1 MNEIQELRKQLESL
15 KTKMS
20 NTALLLTAASV
31 RLQSRE
37 MLDSQNYIEAIN
49 ALNELSDVQATF
61 INALCEHIPEES
73 QPTNIEQSLEMID
86 KIEESL
92 SKTDSFEVLR
102 RLKLIRSRIGVDND
116 LAAVISTAEEIC
128 RKDITAEQ
136 LRTELKPYC
145 YFLSAVED
153 KAGCKERSIT
163 LEETGLFPGML
174 MYHLVMGYY
183 SVYDEEQKPIQPVS
197 ESKAEKKIG
206 TKQMEPR
213 EEAADTIE
221 APVDEA
227 QTEIPDEKASA
238 DAELSPMELEYAK
251 LPQIDFSETDRSEA
265 DELSASGL
273 SVDII
278 SSIEYSVECGDLSI
292 PKNSKQVK
300 KDLERNNSGNLRAAL
315 IATSY
320 PAVTASIVK
329 RNNSNVDSSFLMES
343 LFNNGYFNKLI
354 IPGKAPIFFLNKK
367 GGICFKNVSGLNKKN
382 FKDALRENSKIFLDD
397 DHFGSCPA
405 AANNAAA
412 IMGYVRCCELVEKS
426 YIDNLATSSSISR
439 LGSLVQYYEVSRLGS
454 GNVGCLVISLVLSDK
469 IMFMHLVHC
478 LRNYFAG
485 KKIMSI
491 FIASDRVENCE
502 ILSGFIHNHYGGSI
516 FGKTF
521 YYDILADKFFNSD
534 NASLEL
540 SEDQVHQ
547 MLTPKRDVSANNSGN
562 SDKPDPE
569 VNETGE
575 ALTTENSTDEESAP
589 DNMPLPDESKP
600 AEEPKVAPLNDT
612 DVNSEETPTESEIID
627 QNISFGDEGS
637 NVSQDEIIST
647 VSEMLNAGK
656 SCCASAY
663 LLAIKEH
670 NAYAAQLYTELAYA
684 VNDPAVDCKYTSMD
698 VMSAFEEADTD
709 SLLSQQLY
717 LSAALRMLFYSYS
730 RNDFYYKQLV
740 DMIKNTADEI
750 SPELGKLI
758 YQLMVFRQTSGM
770 GVDAYADYRLVGELA
785 LKKDLNNVM
794 HSASELYERYVL
806 NPNSENIHHP
816 RFLSTKKAI
825 FRQSNDLCV
834 YLKSASEDDT
844 SMLDDAINFLNDNGF
859 IQENTEVC
867 PENIQRSAIEAYM
880 DKFWDKAGNAQNI
893 RQKSDELKSSGRTN
907 LFHGILKSL
916 ETITS
921 WVNVH
926 SSLSKSAS
934 ADDYLKEK
942 GVIRSLIESAMAK
955 CRELTGSDDNSAGIC
970 CIRDTLSELYSRI
983 KGEYKVF
990 RHNYYYAPFL
1000 MYGRIM
1006 LNKDFLPDI
1015 QKYRAAVKGFSPV
1028 QRIKEQAELP
1038 NRSFED
1044 RVSEIFNQS
1053 EAPAEKNSCDDYG
1066 CARLIKEFLEDVRED
1081 FVWNSAY
1088 DIDQNSLEAK
1098 RQLEDNRK
1106 SFVESLEFS
1115 QSSGKITHIYKEQL
1129 HRLEDYEYQ
1138 TAICTENYGF
1148 YNRFVSCCTS
1158 CIDEEA
1164 QAQERKLRDAL
1175 DKVDASEKNENDAEK
1190 INRLIAQGKRLLE
1203 MQNYTVVEDIIN
1215 RINRGD
1221 LDDFQIVDNSDDTLD
1236 RFLNSYEDNYN
1247 QVKAPGMPLRPLHS
1261 NPTNKDEKAAYN
1273 IIDNFPSTGRIN
1285 EQRMTTL
1292 LNALGFKC
1300 ERVKEISPIIAKS
1313 RCFNV
1318 SVQKPHSNTKR
1329 NYTHP
1334 IFSFGSLAVEDGF
1347 RTVCL
1352 YGRFS
1357 ADNLIKDF
1365 NELGDTK
1372 NCIIFLDYAL
1382 TLPEKRALAR
1392 KAKQEQFAKAFIVV
1406 DRVAIRFLAKNYS
1419 ESRINANLMEITLPF
1434 SSYQPYCSNPSQPL
1448 PIEMFMG
1455 RKNQL
1460 AKIKD
1465 PNGAN
1470 LVCGGRQLGKSAL
1483 LIMAKNEIDRNENGD
1498 RAICVSIKDADY
1510 KKAAYTVSNELVID
1524 GILPEGSCTDKWEV
1538 LSSEIIKRL
1547 KSSEERIPYLLI
1559 MMDEA
1564 DAFIK
1569 SCKEVSYAPIAELEK
1584 IQQIG
1589 IGRFKF
1595 VVAGLHNLVRL
1606 EREIAE
1612 SDNSVLARIKTLI
1625 VEPFNTIEARE
1636 LLEVPLHYLGM
1647 RFPEDKAYLIS
1658 NILSSTNYFPGLIHT
1673 YCEKLIAAMQKDDY
1687 AGYNSQSDPPYEITE
1702 AHIKKVL
1709 ADPGFNSEIRNKF
1722 IITLKV
1728 DNDNLYYIIAL
1739 LMAYCYN
1746 DTPSADG
1753 FSAEQIFTAGTEF
1766 EIKDVSELSVEKIA
1780 ALMDELCKLNVLTL
1794 NPINNYSFARYNF
1807 IQLLGKPEEI
1817 DNEILKYSVEVQNA

>member
-1 MNEIQELRKQLESL
+1 MTETEELRDRLETL
-15 KTKMS
+15 RKKMS
-20 NTALLLTAASV
+20 DTALLLTAASV
-31 RLQSRE
+31 RLQSQE
-37 MLDSQNYIEAIN
+37 MLDPQNYIEAVN
-49 ALNELSDVQATF
+49 ALNELSDVQTTF
-61 INALCEHIPEES
+61 TNALCEHIPEEPR
-73 QPTNIEQSLEMID
+73 PTNIEQSLKMID

-92 SKTDSFEVLR
+92 SKADSFEILH
-102 RLKLIRSRIGVDND
+102 RLKLIRSKTGVDND
-116 LAAVISTAEEIC
+116 LATVLRTAEEIC

-136 LRTELKPYC
+136 LRTELKPYSD
-145 YFLSAVED
+145 FLSAVED
-153 KAGCKERSIT
+153 KDSCMELSLA
-163 LEETGLFPGML
+163 LEETNRFSDKLLF
-174 MYHLVMGYY
+174 HLVTGYF
-183 SVYDEEQKPIQPVS
+183 SVCDEEQEPIQPVS
-197 ESKAEKKIG
+197 ELKAENKIETEQTDQREKAKDPIEVPIDEASTG
-206 TKQMEPR
+206 TPD
-213 EEAADTIE
+213 EEAAADT
-221 APVDEA
+221 
-227 QTEIPDEKASA
+227 
-238 DAELSPMELEYAK
+238 ELSSMELEYAK
-251 LPQIDFSETDRSEA
+251 LPQIDFTESDLSEA
-265 DELSASGL
+265 DELSAAGL
-273 SVDII
+273 NTNII
-278 SSIEYSVECGDLSI
+278 SGIEYSVECGDLSI
-292 PKNSKQVK
+292 PKNPKQVK
-300 KDLERNNSGNLRAAL
+300 KDLERNNSGNLIVAL
-315 IATSY
+315 KATGYS
-320 PAVTASIVK
+320 AVTAK
-329 RNNSNVDSSFLMES
+329 MLKYSNDNADFYIES
-343 LFNNGYFNKLI
+343 LFKSGYFNKLN
-354 IPGKAPIFFLNKK
+354 IPDKDPIYYLSQK
-367 GGICFKNVSGLNKKN
+367 GGICFKDVSGLSPKN
-382 FKDALRENSKIFLDD
+382 YKDALRENTKFVFDE

-405 AANNAAA
+405 AENNVVA
-412 IMGYVRCCELVEKS
+412 IMGYVKCCELVQKAYS
-426 YIDNLATSSSISR
+426 DSSADSVGVSR
-439 LGSLVQYYEVSRLGS
+439 LGSLIQYCIISKLGR
-454 GNVGCLVISLVLSDK
+454 GNIGCLVISSVLPDK
-469 IMFMHLVHC
+469 IMFTHFVHS
-478 LRNYFAG
+478 LRSFFAG
-485 KKIMSI
+485 KKIMSV
-491 FIASDRVENCE
+491 FIASDRIENCE
-502 ILSGFIHNHYGGSI
+502 ILSEFIHNHYGKSI
-516 FGKTF
+516 VGKTI
-521 YYDILADKFFNSD
+521 YYDILADKLFCSENTD
-534 NASLEL
+534 MEL
-540 SEDQVHQ
+540 SEDEVCQQ
-547 MLTPKRDVSANNSGN
+547 LTQKRDTSALNSGN
-562 SDKPDPE
+562 SEKPAPE
-569 VNETGE
+569 TAEDAKTMTIG
-575 ALTTENSTDEESAP
+575 NSAAGGTAP
-589 DNMPLPDESKP
+589 DKNPMPEKSKS
-600 AEEPKVAPLNDT
+600 AEKTKTAVNDT
-612 DVNSEETPTESEIID
+612 DVNNGKTSSESPITDPNVLLDDEKSNEES
-627 QNISFGDEGS
+627 S
-637 NVSQDEIIST
+637 VSKDEIINT

-656 SCCASAY
+656 SYCASAY

-684 VNDPAVDCKYTSMD
+684 VNDPAADCKYTSMD
-698 VMSAFEEADTD
+698 VMSAFEGADSD

-717 LSAALRMLFYSYS
+717 LSAAVRMLFYSYS
-730 RNDFYYKQLV
+730 HNDFYYKQLV
-740 DMIKNTADEI
+740 DMIKNTANEI
-750 SPELGKLI
+750 SPELGRLI
-758 YQLMVFRQTSGM
+758 YQLMVFRQTSGT

-785 LKKDLNNVM
+785 LKKELDNVK

-806 NPNSENIHHP
+806 NSNSENIHHP

-834 YLKSASEDDT
+834 CLKSASEDDT
-844 SMLDDAINFLNDNGF
+844 SMLEDAVKFLNDNGF
-859 IQENTEVC
+859 IQENAEVC
-867 PENIQRSAIEAYM
+867 PENIQRIAIEAYM

-926 SSLSKSAS
+926 SELSESAS

-955 CRELTGSDDNSAGIC
+955 CRELVKNASAGIC
-970 CIRDTLSELYSRI
+970 CIHDTLSELYSRI
-983 KGEYKVF
+983 KGEYKIF

-1000 MYGRIM
+1000 MYGKIM
-1006 LNKDFLPDI
+1006 LNNDFLPNI
-1015 QKYRAAVKGFSPV
+1015 QRYRAAVKGFSPV
-1028 QRIKEQAELP
+1028 QRIKEQAKLP

-1044 RVSEIFNQS
+1044 RISEIFNQS
-1053 EAPAEKNSCDDYG
+1053 EAPVEKNSCDDYG
-1066 CARLIKEFLEDVRED
+1066 CARLIKEYLDDVRED
-1081 FVWNSAY
+1081 FVWNSTY
-1088 DIDQNSLEAK
+1088 DIEQNSSEAK
-1098 RQLEDNRK
+1098 RQLEDKRK
-1106 SFVESLEFS
+1106 QFVESLEFS
-1115 QSSGKITHIYKEQL
+1115 QSSGKITHSYKEQL
-1129 HRLEDYEYQ
+1129 LRLGGYEYQ
-1138 TAICTENYGF
+1138 TAINTENYGF
-1148 YNRFVSCCTS
+1148 YNRFVSCCTN

-1164 QAQERKLRDAL
+1164 RVQEDMLRDAL
-1175 DKVDASEKNENDAEK
+1175 NTIDSSEKNETDREK
-1190 INRLIAQGKRLLE
+1190 IDKLIADGRRQLE

-1215 RINRGD
+1215 RINRSD
-1221 LDDFQIVDNSDDTLD
+1221 LDDFEFANSSDDTFD
-1236 RFLNSYEDNYN
+1236 KFLISYEDNYMWT
-1247 QVKAPGMPLRPLHS
+1247 KSPGTPPSHLYS
-1261 NPTNKDEKAAYN
+1261 NPTNKDQKAANN
-1273 IIDNFPSTGRIN
+1273 IIDNFPGTGRIN

-1292 LNALGFKC
+1292 LTALGFKC
-1300 ERVKEISPIIAKS
+1300 ERVWEITPIIAKS
-1313 RCFNV
+1313 RCFDV
-1318 SVQKPHSNTKR
+1318 SVQKPHSNTKQ

-1334 IFSFGSLAVEDGF
+1334 IFPFGSLAVEDGF

-1352 YGRFS
+1352 YGHFD

-1382 TLPEKRALAR
+1382 TLPEKRTLAR
-1392 KAKQEQFAKAFIVV
+1392 KSKQERFAKVFIVV
-1406 DRVAIRFLAKNYS
+1406 DRVAARFLAQNYS
-1419 ESRINANLMEITLPF
+1419 ESRINSRLMEITLPF

-1448 PIEMFMG
+1448 PVEMFMG

-1460 AKIKD
+1460 TMIKE

-1498 RAICVSIKDADY
+1498 RAICVSIKDANY

-1524 GILPEGSCTDKWEV
+1524 GILPEGSLTDDWDV

-1564 DAFIK
+1564 DAFIN

-1625 VEPFNTIEARE
+1625 VEPFNTMEARE

-1709 ADPGFNSEIRNKF
+1709 ADPGFNSEIRNKL

-1753 FSAEQIFTAGTEF
+1753 FSAEQIFAAGTEF
-1766 EIKDVSELSVEKIA
+1766 EIKAVSELSVEKIS

-1794 NPINNYSFARYNF
+1794 NPTNNYSFARYNF

-1817 DNEILKYSVEVQNA
+1817 ENEILKYSVEVQNA